1 MSEQALDLKRSMHIL
16 RRHKIII
23 IVLAALGLVGGVA
36 YTLAKPP
43 PLSSTALVALPPTTK
58 DTQTQ
63 VLIASSTPVLTQAQ
77 QTAAP
82 TMTIQTLRD
91 RVQVKSLTAN
101 LLSISAQG
109 KSADQAEDTANAVA
123 NSYVN
128 YVRDAN
134 TAAGKVQ
141 AHLLQP
147 ATNAVGRSLSLR
159 LTFTAVLGVLL
170 GGLLGAIIA
179 LGISRGDKRLRERD
193 DIADAIGVPVLA
205 SIPVAHPA
213 DASRWSRL
221 LDEYKPGIVH
231 AWQLRN
237 ALRYLG
243 QTDFMS
249 SETGNGDS
257 FSLAV
262 LSLSSDPGALALGP
276 QLAVFAT
283 SLGIPTALVVG
294 PGQDLNTM
302 AALHAA
308 CAAPP
313 SPGRSHRLHAAVATR
328 DDRSWRVAGARL
340 TIVVAVVDGQA
351 PHVADTTRTDATVI
365 GVSAGATTAVQ
376 LAAVA
381 VSAATDG
388 RHIDGIL
395 VADPDSADHTTGRVP
410 QLGRPSQRRTP
421 TRVSGV
427 TTETRR

>member
-1 MSEQALDLKRSMHIL
+1 MSEQALDLKRSLHIL

-23 IVLAALGLVGGVA
+23 IVLAAIGLVGGAA
-36 YTLAKPP
+36 YSMAKPP
-43 PLSSTALVALPPTTK
+43 MLSSTALVALPPTTK

-63 VLIASSTPVLTQAQ
+63 VLIAGSTPVLALAQ
-77 QTAAP
+77 ETAAP
-82 TMTIQTLRD
+82 SMSLQTLRD
-91 RVQVKSLTAN
+91 RVQVKSLTVN
-101 LLSISAQG
+101 LLSVSALG
-109 KSADQAEDTANAVA
+109 KTADQAEDTANAVA

-128 YVRDAN
+128 FVRAAS

-141 AHLLQP
+141 AHVLQR
-147 ATNAVGRSLSLR
+147 ATNASGRSLSLR
-159 LTFTAVLGVLL
+159 LALTGVLGMLL
-170 GGLLGAIIA
+170 GGVLGSVIA
-179 LGISRGDKRLRERD
+179 LAISRGDKRLRERD

-205 SIPVAHPA
+205 SIPVAHPS

-249 SETGNGDS
+249 SEAGNGAG

-283 SLGIPTALVVG
+283 SLGIPTALVVC
-294 PGQDLNTM
+294 PGQDPSTT

-313 SPGRSHRLHAAVATR
+313 PPGRSHRLHAAVASR
-328 DDRSWRVAGARL
+328 EDMSWRQPGARL
-340 TIVVAVVDGQA
+340 TVVVAVVDGQA
-351 PHVADTTRTDATVI
+351 PQVADTMRTDATVI
-365 GVSAGATTAVQ
+365 GVCAGVTTAVQ

-421 TRVSGV
+421 TRVTGV
-427 TTETRR
+427 ATETRR